1 MDISLKNKSDISGSH
16 WIEFNVSGTTTDYTH
31 WADSS
36 KYLDEYAYNFYT
48 DIFEKAS
55 SNFNY
60 YGDTKLDKEELV
72 KLKQEIEHRIKT
84 FDDLHSL
91 PDIIEFSKQ
100 TSYALNLTQD
110 IEETY
115 YKQNGEQNKMIVDLK
130 KLGSDLSHLLDTC
143 IKQGK
148 TLWVLGL

>member
-1 MDISLKNKSDISGSH
+1 MDISLKNKSDISGTH
-16 WIEFNVSGTTTDYTH
+16 WIEFNVSGTMTDYKH
-31 WADSS
+31 WADNS

-48 DIFEKAS
+48 DIFEKVT

-60 YGDTKLDKEELV
+60 YGDTKFNKEQLM
-72 KLKQEIEHRIKT
+72 KLKQEIERRVKT
-84 FDDLHSL
+84 FDNLHSL
-91 PDIIEFSKQ
+91 PDIIEFSKK

-115 YKQNGEQNKMIVDLK
+115 YKQNGQQNKLTDDLK
-130 KLGSDLSHLLDTC
+130 KLGNDLSHLFDTC
-143 IKQGK
+143 IKQDK